1 MATFKLFSPAII
13 NNSPII
19 LIKFYDEKHL
29 YKIILCEFLLNNN
42 AVLNTSVVWKRLEG
56 GNMCQKFEGFK
67 LLHLHS
73 AHRKSLDAVCKKK
86 AAITKVNGKLLEDLL
101 GSCSAAASDLC
112 QGSRTNLQSIK
123 AVAPPVTVWCRWN
136 RWLIFIYVV
145 KKVLILYVTNQQS
158 NSQITFV
165 FNITCCNL
173 PFLRHLHY
181 YLIN

>member
-19 LIKFYDEKHL
+19 LIKFYDEKHP

-145 KKVLILYVTNQQS
+145 KKGTYPVCNKSTIKLTNDICIQYNVLQFAVFK
-158 NSQITFV
+158 TFTLL
-165 FNITCCNL
+165 FN
-173 PFLRHLHY
+173 
-181 YLIN
+181 